1 MPMGGG
7 QPAQTTQTTKVEL
20 PGWVERASKDN
31 YQFARHVANR
41 PFKQWEGERLADRS
55 AFTDASYDRLRANLG
70 STNKYYN
77 QAEGSLDRARAA
89 YGQGIGM
96 LNQSQPYYGK
106 AAGEFDKASGMVDQA
121 APLYG
126 EAADIFR
133 GTAGPLDINKY
144 LNPYTEEVEKRA
156 IGNAGTALTQQLA
169 QQKGEAA
176 KNSVFGGTRFGVQQ
190 GVTSAEGARGIGD
203 LSAMLRKAGIDFATT
218 TGLQDRAGIRDSAT
232 GLLNTAA
239 GRLNAAGQ
247 YGAAGSGYLDTAGS
261 MQNAAAGYGNIG
273 GGLTQTGQGY
283 LNTAQTRGM
292 QNAADVASLS
302 AAGQEQQ
309 AQRQAVYD
317 MRMGKWGEKRNYPLE
332 QLNIKLAALGMS
344 PYGKTETMQKTSTSE
359 QPPFDWAT
367 FGLGALKTIP
377 SFFAMSDRNMKTD
390 IEKLTGGPIPL
401 YAYRYKGDPKS
412 YPKVVGPMAQDV
424 EKVVPS
430 AVKKVGGKRVVN
442 LSNLMEVLS

>member
-1 MPMGGG
+1 MGGG

-31 YQFARHVANR
+31 YQLARHISNRPHNPWEGDRVAN
-41 PFKQWEGERLADRS
+41 RS
-55 AFTDASYDRLRANLG
+55 AFTDASYDLLRHNLG

-77 QAEGSLDRARAA
+77 QAEGSFDRARAA

-96 LNQSQPYYGK
+96 LNQTRPLYGQ
-106 AAGEFDKASGMVDQA
+106 AEGEFNKASGMVDQA

-133 GTAGPLDINKY
+133 KTAGPLDISPY
-144 LNPYTEEVEKRA
+144 LNPYTNEVENRA
-156 IGNAGTALTQQLA
+156 IANAGTALTQQLA

-203 LSAMLRKAGIDFATT
+203 LSAALRKAGIDYATT

-232 GLLNTAA
+232 GLLNTAG
-239 GRLNAAGQ
+239 GRLSAAGA
-247 YGAAGSGYLDTAGS
+247 YGDVGTGYLNTAGS
-261 MQNAAAGYGNIG
+261 MQNAAAGYGGLG

-302 AAGQEQQ
+302 AAGEEQK
-309 AQRQAVYD
+309 AQRQQIYD
-317 MRMGKWGEKRNYPLE
+317 MRMGKWGEKVNYPLE
-332 QLNIKLAALGMS
+332 QLNIRLAALGMS
-344 PYGKTETMQKTSTSE
+344 PYGKTETMHKTSTSE

-377 SFFAMSDRNMKTD
+377 SFWAMSDRNMKTD
-390 IEKLTGGPIPL
+390 IEKLTGGPLPL

-412 YPKVVGPMAQDV
+412 YPKVIGPMAQDV

-430 AVKKVGGKRVVN
+430 AVKKIGGKRAIDINN
-442 LSNLMEVLS
+442 LLEVLS